1 MMDRAIFLS
10 LVGLSLGGIFL
21 AARLPAV
28 LLPAGAA
35 EPTPIVVCYPGGA
48 VDENDA
54 RGAMDAML
62 RVLERLGRW
71 PEKSFTSFFTAEA
84 GECKRL
90 MGEKQPGFAITS
102 LGLYL
107 ELRAEHHLIP
117 LAQPR
122 INGSN
127 TERTRVVVREGK
139 YKGLADLHGKAL
151 GGTVLAEPEFVGRIV
166 FAGKYDPASFFVLK
180 PSKRAIR
187 ALRALDKGKLDA
199 VILSGQQFAG
209 LSSLDLNSPI
219 EAIFTSEEIPLMGL
233 VADDRTGSA
242 ADRARFARALEG
254 LCADGEGTKL
264 CRLFGVE
271 SFATVDP
278 VVFEPMIELW
288 DAGR

>member
-10 LVGLSLGGIFL
+10 LVGLSLAGIFL

-28 LLPAGAA
+28 LAPVGAA

-48 VDENDA
+48 VNENDA

-62 RVLERLGRW
+62 RVVERLGRW

-84 GECKRL
+84 DECKRL
-90 MGEKQPGFAITS
+90 MGEKQPGFAIIS

-127 TERTRVVVREGK
+127 TERIRVVVQEGR
-139 YKGLADLHGKAL
+139 YKGLEDLKGKSL

-180 PSKRAIR
+180 PSKHAIR
-187 ALRALDKGKLDA
+187 ALRALDKGELDA
-199 VILSGQQFAG
+199 VILNGQQFAALG
-209 LSSLDLNSPI
+209 SLDLKQP
-219 EAIFTSEEIPLMGL
+219 
-233 VADDRTGSA
+233 
-242 ADRARFARALEG
+242 DRAHIHLGRDPAHGRGGQRQDRQRRGPCPLRP
-254 LCADGEGTKL
+254 GT
-264 CRLFGVE
+264 RG
-271 SFATVDP
+271 P
-278 VVFEPMIELW
+278 V
-288 DAGR
+288 RRQ